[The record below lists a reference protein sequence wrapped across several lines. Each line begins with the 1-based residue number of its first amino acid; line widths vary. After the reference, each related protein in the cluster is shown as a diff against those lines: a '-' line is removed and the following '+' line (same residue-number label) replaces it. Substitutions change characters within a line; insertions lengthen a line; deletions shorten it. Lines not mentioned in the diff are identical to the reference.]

1 MIERFEFKENSEKEF
16 SLLEYIDTIAKRY
29 TRHHT
34 DCNDVKITVKEGE
47 QLLTNPEDIAQF
59 VKSNLLENNIKITN
73 LTKDFVKRYNNKSLT
88 HYFTYQKYIEN
99 TDIQK
104 LIKFF
109 ELDRDKFWF
118 LLLFIYDYSESLC
131 INGYDV
137 APSANEMLYNMKER
151 ILRNAK
157 HFDWEEG
164 CSMNKE
170 AKITLSIKGEK
181 ALVIDNSTALYL
193 LAVITNNFFNEHEGI
208 TEQYLMNYCPKLP
221 ESKSMES
228 SPHIAFFA
236 KMFLDLFDKI
246 DSIVSKR
253 KKGASHAIKELELV
267 SHLIYFTK
275 LSTNKSWLDIEYR
288 TLKSFLKQYKNLN
301 LSLRRSNIYTN
312 FWI

>member
-29 TRHHT
+29 ARHHT
-34 DCNDVKITVKEGE
+34 DCNDVKISFKEGE
-47 QLLTNPEDIAQF
+47 QLFTNPEDIAQF
-59 VKSNLLENNIKITN
+59 VKSNLLEYNTKITN
-73 LTKDFVKRYNNKSLT
+73 LTKDFVKRYNNKQLT

-131 INGYDV
+131 INGYNV
-137 APSANEMLYNMKER
+137 APCANEMLYNMKER

-193 LAVITNNFFNEHEGI
+193 LAVITNDFFNEHEGI

-246 DSIVSKR
+246 SPIVSKR
-253 KKGASHAIKELELV
+253 KKGAKHSIKELELV
-267 SHLIYFTK
+267 SRLVYFTK
-275 LSTNKSWLDIEYR
+275 LSTNKKLLDIENE
-288 TLKSFLKQYKNLN
+288 TLKAYLKQYKTLN
-301 LSLRRSNIYTN
+301 LSLRRSNIYTS